1 MGYCRPTQRLC
12 ENSDNTQ
19 RLCTC
24 TSTCTHMH
32 CYVFMCCDV
41 NVYVHVSTYALF
53 HVLCVTNLCTIIHY
67 VLTQSLMLAT
77 SRGVLYSSGTDLA
90 LHSWYIDTMEE
101 VGAVQVNA
109 SVLLPLLTLLSLSLP
124 SSALPFSPLLLL
136 SSSSSCVEGS

>member
-1 MGYCRPTQRLC
+1 
-12 ENSDNTQ
+12 
-19 RLCTC
+19 
-24 TSTCTHMH
+24 
-32 CYVFMCCDV
+32 
-41 NVYVHVSTYALF
+41 
-53 HVLCVTNLCTIIHY
+53 
-67 VLTQSLMLAT
+67 MLAT